1 MTAITG
7 DQLLLAGGG
16 HSHALL
22 LRMWAMQPQRR
33 PAGLISL
40 INRRSTALYSGM
52 VPGLIAGIYAPDE
65 VAIDLRTLADRAGV
79 ALIIAEITGID
90 RHKRLLLLQDRAPLP
105 YDRLSLDVGAVS
117 PAATSTGAGSN
128 ADLGLRAIKPLE
140 PALAF
145 LSQEDGVARSQRS
158 EAPPFHVLGAG
169 LAGVEVALALRQ
181 RWPERRLILE
191 GRLGQPAAPFR
202 RALAKAGITLA
213 LAAEVAPGSAMP
225 PKRNGLN
232 CTGSRAPDWLGTSG
246 LPVDAQG
253 RVITERSL
261 EVVANPGVFACGD
274 CGVISADPRPASG
287 VWAVR
292 AAAILARNL
301 SAPEH
306 QRPLSAWHP
315 QRRALQLLGG
325 FHRGGPTAWA
335 LWGPLL
341 LGPHPWLWHW
351 KQAIDRR
358 FMARFQKLPAMAGSS
373 EGNGAERPSAMLCRG
388 CAAKLPAAPLEAAL
402 TAAGLDAFG
411 ASPEDAHALPGC
423 AGPVLQSVDGFP
435 ALVSDP
441 WLNGRLTTLHAC
453 SDLWACGAQV
463 SAAQAVV
470 TLPLASQP
478 VQATLLSQT
487 LSGVRSALGEQGA
500 ALIGGHS
507 LEARHPDNAP
517 ASLGVQVLLSVSGTP
532 PQRSWPKR
540 GLQADDV
547 LLLSRP
553 LGTGVLFA
561 AAMAGA
567 AQPHTLDQAL
577 AQMSRSQH
585 PLLDDLQHLDATLP
599 GALHAAT
606 DITGFGLLGH
616 LGEMLGSTPLQ
627 VQLDADAIPALAGA
641 LDLLHSGY
649 ASSLAPA
656 NRRAWS
662 LLDPGRDRPAAV
674 ALKLG
679 TIAAGSDRHR
689 ALLELLVDP
698 QTCGPLLIAV
708 APKLADRLL
717 KAPPSAAET
726 VDHWRRIGTATAG

>member
-1 MTAITG
+1 MTASTG

-52 VPGLIAGIYAPDE
+52 VPGLIAGLYTPDE

-117 PAATSTGAGSN
+117 PAATSTGAGST
-128 ADLGLRAIKPLE
+128 ADLKPIKPLE

-181 RWPERRLILE
+181 RWPERRLILQ
-191 GRLGQPAAPFR
+191 GRQGQPASPFR

-225 PKRNGLN
+225 SKRHGLN
-232 CTGSRAPDWLGTSG
+232 CTGSRAPNWLGASG
-246 LPVDAQG
+246 LPVDARG
-253 RVITERSL
+253 RVVTERSL

-301 SAPEH
+301 SAPDH
-306 QRPLSAWHP
+306 QRPLTAWHP

-325 FHRGGPTAWA
+325 FRQGRPTAWA

-358 FMARFQKLPAMAGSS
+358 FMARFQTLPAMASSS
-373 EGNGAERPSAMLCRG
+373 EGNGAGRPSAMLCRG

-470 TLPLASQP
+470 TLPLASRP
-478 VQATLLSQT
+478 VQSSLLSQT
-487 LSGVRSALGEQGA
+487 LSGVRSALEEQGA

-507 LEARHPDNAP
+507 LEARHPDHAL

-567 AQPHTLDQAL
+567 TPPHALDQAL
-577 AQMSRSQH
+577 TQMNRSQH
-585 PLLDDLQHLDATLP
+585 PLLDELLHLDATLP

-627 VQLDADAIPALAGA
+627 VQLDADAIPALPGV

-662 LLDPGRDRPAAV
+662 LLDRGRDRPAAV

-708 APKLADRLL
+708 APKLAGRLL

-726 VDHWRRIGTATAG
+726 RDHWRRIGTATAG